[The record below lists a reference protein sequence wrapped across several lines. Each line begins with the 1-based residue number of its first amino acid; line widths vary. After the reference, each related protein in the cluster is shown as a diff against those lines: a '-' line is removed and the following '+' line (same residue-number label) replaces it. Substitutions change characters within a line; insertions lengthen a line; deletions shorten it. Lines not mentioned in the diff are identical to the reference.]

1 MMNDQIIRRI
11 GWIGLSI
18 LVFFAMIYLKVF
30 LSSRAEFRAAES
42 ARLIGDDR
50 EAILHYERAILWYL
64 PIGGYVEPS
73 AEALWKLATALE
85 EKDKKLALEAF
96 RSLRSGFYAARS
108 FYTPGKEW
116 IDRSDQ
122 KIASLM
128 AQEPPYSE
136 ADKRKTVEQRAEEA
150 LAILKRPQ
158 KPNVGWSIILEI
170 GFWGWVSGVLLFIMI
185 GFGAENRVIPKRGLL
200 LGGLILFFYTLWI
213 VGMMNA

>member
-1 MMNDQIIRRI
+1 MNDRLIRRV
-11 GWIGLSI
+11 GWIGLFI
-18 LVFFAMIYLKVF
+18 LLFFSMIYLKVF
-30 LSSRAEFRAAES
+30 LSSRAEFRTAEAAL
-42 ARLIGDDR
+42 AKGNDR
-50 EAILHYERAILWYL
+50 EAIIHYERAILWYL

-116 IDRSDQ
+116 IARSDQ
-122 KIASLM
+122 KIAALM

-136 ADKRKTVEQRAEEA
+136 ADKKKTVEQRTEEA
-150 LAILKRPQ
+150 LGILKRPL
-158 KPNVGWSIILEI
+158 KPHTGWSIVLEI
-170 GFWGWVSGVLLFIMI
+170 GFWGWVAGVLLFIMT
-185 GFGAENRVIPKRGLL
+185 GFNAENRVIPKRGLL
-200 LGGLILFFYTLWI
+200 LGGWIVFFYALWI